1 MTPTQQ
7 PLAIALE
14 RLNEVLPRAQYPLPL
29 EEAEN
34 LRRLAGNINNQVRDH
49 LLPRAMRLDAP
60 LLVVVGGST
69 GSGKST
75 LVNSLLRARL
85 TKPGVLRPTTT
96 SPVLV
101 AHPDDLAWFD
111 SGKVLPNL
119 VRSSTPVHDSRAL
132 HVVANDSLPAGLAL
146 LDAPDIDSI
155 DDANRRLSRQLLS
168 AADLWMFVTSAA
180 RYADAV
186 GWELLEQAAAR
197 DTVVSVVLN
206 RCPPDATE
214 DLRSHLSEMLSERGL
229 PAARLFAIAE
239 RQLGEDGMLPLPD
252 VQPIRA
258 WLAGLAAESESRT
271 DIALQTLAGA
281 VRGLDQQLIHLADGV
296 RRQGDAVEEMGRQA
310 ANQFRLSADEVG
322 LATSDGTMLRGEVL
336 SRWQD
341 FVGTGEFMRGVEE
354 QISRWRDRLT
364 GWFTGRQEAEGVR
377 GAINDGL
384 AALVVEHGQAACES
398 AVNQWSMTSWGRE
411 IVDMHPSLSRPTPD
425 FEADAT
431 RAVRDWQ
438 ADVLSLVSDQGRSK
452 RTKARFLALG
462 TNAIGAALIIVVFA
476 TTGGL
481 TGAEVG
487 IAGGASL
494 LAQRL
499 LEGVFG
505 EDAVRRLAQRAKSD
519 LDARVQALFATQ
531 LIRFLHI
538 TEQLEV
544 DTSAADELDDV
555 AKELRRAGSAA
566 FDDLTRPKGF

>member
-7 PLAIALE
+7 PLAVALE
-14 RLNEVLPRAQYPLPL
+14 RLNDVLPRAQYPLPL

-34 LRRLAGNINNQVRDH
+34 LRRLAGNIANQVRDH

-132 HVVANDSLPAGLAL
+132 HVVADDSMPVGLAL

-168 AADLWMFVTSAA
+168 AADLWVFVTSAA

-214 DLRSHLSEMLSERGL
+214 DLRSHLSEMLSQRGL
-229 PAARLFAIAE
+229 PAAKLFAIAE
-239 RQLGEDGMLPLPD
+239 RKLGEDGMLPLPD

-281 VRGLDQQLIHLADGV
+281 VRGLDQQLIHLAEGV
-296 RRQGDAVEEMGRQA
+296 RRQGDSVDEMGRQV
-310 ANQFRLSADEVG
+310 ANQFRLAADEVG

-364 GWFTGRQEAEGVR
+364 GWFTGAQEAEGVR

-384 AALVVEHGQAACES
+384 AALIVEHGQAACES
-398 AVNQWSMTSWGRE
+398 AVNQWSMTSWGRQ
-411 IVDMHPSLSRPTPD
+411 IVDMHPALSRTTPD
-425 FEADAT
+425 FDADAT

-438 ADVLSLVSDQGRSK
+438 ADVLGLVAEQGRGK

-462 TNAIGAALIIVVFA
+462 TNAVGAALIIVVFA

-531 LIRFLHI
+531 LTRFFHI
-538 TEQLEV
+538 TEELLV

-555 AKELRRAGSAA
+555 ANDLRRAGSAA

>member
-1 MTPTQQ
+1 MTATQQ
-7 PLAIALE
+7 PLAVALE
-14 RLNEVLPRAQYPLPL
+14 DLNAVLPHVQYPLPL
-29 EEAEN
+29 EDADA
-34 LRRLAGNINNQVRDH
+34 LRRLAGSIANQVRDH

-132 HVVANDSLPAGLAL
+132 HVVAHDALPAGLAL

-168 AADLWMFVTSAA
+168 AADLWVFVTSAA

-206 RCPPDATE
+206 RCPPESTE
-214 DLRSHLSEMLSERGL
+214 DLRSHLSEMLSQRGL
-229 PAARLFAIAE
+229 PAAKLFAVAE
-239 RQLGEDGMLPLPD
+239 RKLGEDGMLPLSD

-258 WLAGLAAESESRT
+258 WLAGLAAESGARA

-281 VRGLDQQLIHLADGV
+281 VRGLDQELGRLAEGV
-296 RRQGDAVEEMGRQA
+296 RRQGSAVDEMGRQA
-310 ANQFRLSADEVG
+310 ANQFRLAADEVA

-364 GWFTGRQEAEGVR
+364 GWFTGKQEAEGVR

-384 AALVVEHGQAACES
+384 AALIVEHGQAACES
-398 AVNQWSMTSWGRE
+398 AVNQWSMTSWGRQ
-411 IVDMHPSLSRPTPD
+411 IVDMHPALARTTPD

-438 ADVLSLVSDQGRSK
+438 ADVLGLVAEQGRGK
-452 RTKARFLALG
+452 RTRARFLALG
-462 TNAIGAALIIVVFA
+462 TNAVGAALIIVVFA

-505 EDAVRRLAQRAKSD
+505 EDAVRRLAHRAKND

-531 LIRFLHI
+531 LTRFFHI
-538 TEQLEV
+538 TEELEV
-544 DTSAADELDDV
+544 DTSAADRLDEV
-555 AKELRRAGSAA
+555 AKGLRRAGSAA

>member
-1 MTPTQQ
+1 MTTNQQ
-7 PLAIALE
+7 PLAVALE

-29 EEAEN
+29 EEADGM
-34 LRRLAGNINNQVRDH
+34 RRLAGTIANQVRDH

-132 HVVANDSLPAGLAL
+132 HVVAHDSLPPGLAL

-168 AADLWMFVTSAA
+168 AADLWVFVTSAA

-186 GWELLEQAAAR
+186 GWELLEQAAER

-206 RCPPDATE
+206 RCPPDAAD
-214 DLRSHLSEMLSERGL
+214 DLRSHLSEMLTARGL
-229 PAARLFAIAE
+229 PAAKLFAVAE
-239 RQLGEDGMLPLPD
+239 RKLGEDGMLPLPD

-258 WLAGLAAESESRT
+258 WLASLAAESGART

-281 VRGLDQQLIHLADGV
+281 VRGLDQQISHLADGV
-296 RRQGDAVEEMGRQA
+296 RRQGDAVDELGRQA
-310 ANQFRLSADEVG
+310 ANQFRLAADEVA

-364 GWFTGRQEAEGVR
+364 GWFTGQQEAEGVR

-384 AALVVEHGQAACES
+384 AALIVEHGQAACES
-398 AVNQWSMTSWGRE
+398 AVNQWSMTSWGRQ
-411 IVDMHPSLSRPTPD
+411 IVEMHPALARPTSD
-425 FEADAT
+425 FEPDAT

-438 ADVLSLVSDQGRSK
+438 ADVLALVAEQGRGK

-462 TNAIGAALIIVVFA
+462 TNAVGAALIIVVFA

-505 EDAVRRLAQRAKSD
+505 EDAVRRLAQRAKND
-519 LDARVQALFATQ
+519 LDARIHALFATQ
-531 LIRFLHI
+531 LTRFLHI
-538 TEQLEV
+538 TEELAV
-544 DTSAADELDDV
+544 DTSAADQLDEV
-555 AKELRRAGSAA
+555 AAELRRAGSSA

>member
-1 MTPTQQ
+1 MTAGEQ
-7 PLAIALE
+7 PLAAALR
-14 RLNEVLPRAQYPLPL
+14 RLDALLPEAQYPLPL
-29 EEAEN
+29 DEADGM
-34 LRRLAGNINNQVRDH
+34 RRTAAAVANQVRDH

-75 LVNSLLRARL
+75 LVNSLIRARL
-85 TKPGVLRPTTT
+85 TRPGVLRPTTT

-111 SGKVLPNL
+111 SGNVLPNL

-132 HVVANDSLPAGLAL
+132 HVVAHDALPPGLAL

-155 DDANRRLSRQLLS
+155 DDANRRLSRQLLA
-168 AADLWMFVTSAA
+168 AADLWVFVTSAA

-197 DTVVSVVLN
+197 DAVVSVVLN
-206 RCPPDATE
+206 RCPPE
-214 DLRSHLSEMLSERGL
+214 SVVDLRSHLAEMLSQRGL
-229 PAARLFAIAE
+229 PAARLFAVAE
-239 RQLGEDGMLPLPD
+239 RHLDAEGMLPLED

-258 WLAGLAAESESRT
+258 WLAGLAAESGARA
-271 DIALQTLAGA
+271 DVALQTLAGA
-281 VRGLDQQLIHLADGV
+281 VRGLDVQLQQLADGM
-296 RRQGDAVEEMGRQA
+296 RRQNDAVEELSRQA
-310 ANQFRLSADEVG
+310 ANQFRLAADEVA

-354 QISRWRDRLT
+354 QISRFRDRIT

-384 AALVVEHGQAACES
+384 AALIVEHGQAACES
-398 AVNQWSMTSWGRE
+398 AVNQWMITSWGRE
-411 IVDMHPSLSRPTPD
+411 IIDINPGLAHTTKD
-425 FEADAT
+425 FDAEAT
-431 RAVRDWQ
+431 RAVREWQ
-438 ADVLSLVSDQGRSK
+438 ADVLRLVEEQGRGK
-452 RTKARFLALG
+452 RTKARVLALG
-462 TNAIGAALIIVVFA
+462 TNAVGAALIIVVFA

-481 TGAEVG
+481 TTAEVG
-487 IAGGASL
+487 IAGGTSL

-505 EDAVRRLAQRAKSD
+505 EDAVRRLAQRAKGD

-531 LIRFLHI
+531 LSRFFHI

-544 DTSAADELDDV
+544 DTTVAERLDAVAA
-555 AKELRRAGSAA
+555 ELRLAGSEA
-566 FDDLTRPKGF
+566 FNDLTRPEGF

>member
-1 MTPTQQ
+1 MTAGQQ
-7 PLAIALE
+7 PLAVALE
-14 RLNEVLPRAQYPLPL
+14 HLNAVLPRAQYPLPL
-29 EEAEN
+29 EDVDG
-34 LRRLAGNINNQVRDH
+34 LRRLTGAIANQVRDH

-75 LVNSLLRARL
+75 LVNSLLRAHL

-101 AHPDDLAWFD
+101 AHPDDLGWFD
-111 SGKVLPNL
+111 SGRVLPHL

-132 HVVANDSLPAGLAL
+132 HVVAHDALPAGLAL

-155 DDANRRLSRQLLS
+155 DDANRALSRQLLA
-168 AADLWMFVTSAA
+168 AADLWVFVTSAA

-206 RCPPDATE
+206 RCPPDVTD
-214 DLRSHLSEMLSERGL
+214 DLRSHLSQMLSERGL
-229 PAARLFAIAE
+229 PAARLFAVAE
-239 RQLGEDGMLPLPD
+239 RKLGVDGMLPLPD
-252 VQPIRA
+252 VQPIRS
-258 WLAGLAAESESRT
+258 WLAGLAAESGART

-281 VRGLDQQLIHLADGV
+281 VRGLDQQLTHLADGV
-296 RRQGDAVEEMGRQA
+296 RRQGAAVDEMGRQA
-310 ANQFRLSADEVG
+310 ANQFRLGADEVA

-364 GWFTGRQEAEGVR
+364 GWFTGRQEVEGVR

-384 AALVVEHGQAACES
+384 AALIVEHAQAACES
-398 AVNQWSMTSWGRE
+398 AVNQWSLTSWGRQ
-411 IVDMHPSLSRPTPD
+411 IVDMHPALARTTPD
-425 FEADAT
+425 FEGDAA

-438 ADVLSLVSDQGRSK
+438 ADVLGLVAEQGRGK
-452 RTKARFLALG
+452 RTRARFLALG
-462 TNAIGAALIIVVFA
+462 TNAVGAALIIVVFA

-505 EDAVRRLAQRAKSD
+505 EDAVRRLASRAKND

-531 LIRFLHI
+531 LTRFLHI
-538 TEQLEV
+538 TEELAV
-544 DTSAADELDDV
+544 DTSVADELAGV
-555 AKELRRAGSAA
+555 ADELRRAGRAA

>member
-1 MTPTQQ
+1 MTVVQQ
-7 PLAIALE
+7 PLAVALE
-14 RLNEVLPRAQYPLPL
+14 HLNEVLPHAQYPLPL
-29 EEAEN
+29 EEAEVM
-34 LRRLAGNINNQVRDH
+34 RRLAGNIANQVRDH
-49 LLPRAMRLDAP
+49 LLPRALRLDAP

-85 TKPGVLRPTTT
+85 TKPGILRPTTT

-132 HVVANDSLPAGLAL
+132 HVVAHDSLPPGLAL

-168 AADLWMFVTSAA
+168 AADLWVFVTSAA

-206 RCPPDATE
+206 RCPADATE
-214 DLRSHLSEMLSERGL
+214 DLRSHLSEMLSQRGL
-229 PAARLFAIAE
+229 PAAKLFAVAE
-239 RQLGEDGMLPLPD
+239 QKLGEDGMLPLQD
-252 VQPIRA
+252 VQPIRS
-258 WLAGLAAESESRT
+258 WLAGLAAQSEART

-281 VRGLDQQLIHLADGV
+281 VRGLDQQLVHLAEGV
-296 RRQGDAVEEMGRQA
+296 RRQSGAVDEMGRQA
-310 ANQFRLSADEVG
+310 VNQFRLAADEVA

-364 GWFTGRQEAEGVR
+364 GWFTGAQEAEGVR

-384 AALVVEHGQAACES
+384 AALIVEHGQAACES
-398 AVNQWSMTSWGRE
+398 AVNQWSMTSWGRQ
-411 IVDMHPSLSRPTPD
+411 IVDMHPALAHTTPD
-425 FEADAT
+425 FQADAT

-438 ADVLSLVSDQGRSK
+438 ADVLGLVAEQGRGK

-462 TNAIGAALIIVVFA
+462 TNAVGAALIIVVFA

-505 EDAVRRLAQRAKSD
+505 EDAVRRLAQRAKND

-531 LIRFLHI
+531 LTRFFHI
-538 TEQLEV
+538 TEELAV
-544 DTSAADELDDV
+544 DTSAADELEGV
-555 AKELRRAGSAA
+555 AADLRRAGNNA

>member
-1 MTPTQQ
+1 MNAVQQ
-7 PLAIALE
+7 PLAVALE
-14 RLNEVLPRAQYPLPL
+14 HLSEILPHVQYPLPL
-29 EEAEN
+29 EEAAGM
-34 LRRLAGNINNQVRDH
+34 RRQAGNIANQVRDH

-101 AHPDDLAWFD
+101 SHPDDLAWFD

-132 HVVANDSLPAGLAL
+132 HVVAHDSLPPGLAL

-168 AADLWMFVTSAA
+168 AADLWVFVTSAA

-206 RCPPDATE
+206 RCPPEATE
-214 DLRSHLSEMLSERGL
+214 DLRSHLSEMLASRGL
-229 PAARLFAIAE
+229 PSAKLFAVAE
-239 RQLGEDGMLPLPD
+239 RELSEDGMLPLQD
-252 VQPIRA
+252 VQPIRS
-258 WLAGLAAESESRT
+258 WLAGLAAQSEART
-271 DIALQTLAGA
+271 DIALQTLAGS
-281 VRGLDQQLIHLADGV
+281 VRGLDEQLIHLAEGV
-296 RRQGDAVEEMGRQA
+296 RRQGDAVDEMGRQA
-310 ANQFRLSADEVG
+310 ANQFRLAADEVA

-384 AALVVEHGQAACES
+384 AALIVEHGQAACES
-398 AVNQWSMTSWGRE
+398 AVNQWSMTSWGRQ
-411 IVDMHPSLSRPTPD
+411 IVDMHPALARTTPD
-425 FEADAT
+425 FQADAT

-438 ADVLSLVSDQGRSK
+438 ADVLALVAEQGRGK

-462 TNAIGAALIIVVFA
+462 TNAVGAALIIVVFA

-487 IAGGASL
+487 IAGGTSL

-505 EDAVRRLAQRAKSD
+505 EDAVRRLAQRAKND

-531 LIRFLHI
+531 LTRFFHI
-538 TEQLEV
+538 TEELAV
-544 DTSAADELDDV
+544 DTSAADELEGV
-555 AKELRRAGSAA
+555 AADLRRAGNNA

>member
-1 MTPTQQ
+1 MTATSQ
-7 PLAIALE
+7 PLATALTH
-14 RLNEVLPRAQYPLPL
+14 LQAVLPDAQFPLPL
-29 EEAEN
+29 EEADGM
-34 LRRLAGNINNQVRDH
+34 RRLAASVANQLRDH
-49 LLPRAMRLDAP
+49 LLPRALRLDAP

-69 GSGKST
+69 GAGKST

-132 HVVANDSLPAGLAL
+132 HVVAHDTLPAGLAL

-168 AADLWMFVTSAA
+168 AADLWVFVTSAA

-206 RCPPDATE
+206 RCPPEAVD
-214 DLRSHLSEMLSERGL
+214 DIRSHLSEMLNRRGL
-229 PAARLFAIAE
+229 QAARLFAVAE
-239 RQLGEDGMLPLPD
+239 RELGEDGMLPLAD
-252 VQPIRA
+252 VAPIRS
-258 WLAGLAAESESRT
+258 WLAGLAAASEERA

-281 VRGLDQQLIHLADGV
+281 VRGLDEQLRHLAEGT
-296 RRQGDAVEEMGRQA
+296 RRQGEAVDELARQA
-310 ANQFRLSADEVG
+310 ANQFRLAADEVA

-341 FVGTGEFMRGVEE
+341 FVGTGEFMRNVEE
-354 QISRWRDRLT
+354 QISRVRDRIT
-364 GWFTGRQEAEGVR
+364 GWFTGRQEAEGVT

-384 AALVVEHGQAACES
+384 AALIVEHGQAACES
-398 AVNQWSMTSWGRE
+398 AVNQWALTSWGRR
-411 IVDMHPSLSRPTPD
+411 IIDANPGLARTTPG
-425 FEADAT
+425 FQEDAT

-438 ADVLSLVSDQGRSK
+438 ADVLRLVEEQGRGK
-452 RTKARFLALG
+452 RTKARILALG
-462 TNAIGAALIIVVFA
+462 TNAVGAALIIVVFA

-481 TGAEVG
+481 TTAEVG
-487 IAGGASL
+487 IAGGTSL

-505 EDAVRRLAQRAKSD
+505 EDAVRRLAQRAKGD
-519 LDARVQALFATQ
+519 LDARVTALFATQ
-531 LIRFLHI
+531 LTRFLHI

-544 DTSAADELDDV
+544 DTGVAERLDAVADEL
-555 AKELRRAGSAA
+555 RTAGGDA
-566 FDDLTRPKGF
+566 FDDLTRPEGF

>member
-1 MTPTQQ
+1 M
-7 PLAIALE
+7 
-14 RLNEVLPRAQYPLPL
+14 
-29 EEAEN
+29 
-34 LRRLAGNINNQVRDH
+34 RRLAGSIANQVRDH
-49 LLPRAMRLDAP
+49 LLPRAQRLDAP

-75 LVNSLLRARL
+75 LVNSLLRAHL

-101 AHPDDLAWFD
+101 ANPEDLAWFD

-132 HVVANDSLPAGLAL
+132 HVVGHDTLPQGLAL

-168 AADLWMFVTSAA
+168 AADLWVFVTSAA

-206 RCPPDATE
+206 RCPPEAMD
-214 DLRSHLSEMLSERGL
+214 DLRSHLSEMLSHRGL
-229 PAARLFAIAE
+229 PAARLFAIPE
-239 RQLGEDGMLPLPD
+239 RELGDDGMVPLED
-252 VQPIRA
+252 VAPLRS
-258 WLAGLAAESESRT
+258 WLAGLAAESEART

-281 VRGLDQQLIHLADGV
+281 IRGLDDQLRHLADGV
-296 RRQGDAVEEMGRQA
+296 RSQQSAVEELSRQA
-310 ANQFRLSADEVG
+310 SNQFRLAADEVAV
-322 LATSDGTMLRGEVL
+322 ATSDGTMLRGEVL

-354 QISRWRDRLT
+354 QISRWRDRIT
-364 GWFTGRQEAEGVR
+364 GWFTGVQEADGVR
-377 GAINDGL
+377 VAINDGL

-398 AVNQWSMTSWGRE
+398 AVDQWTMTSWGRQ
-411 IVDMHPSLSRPTPD
+411 IVGANPGLAQTTEG

-431 RAVRDWQ
+431 RAVREWQ
-438 ADVLSLVSDQGRSK
+438 ADVLKLVEDQGRGK

-462 TNAIGAALIIVVFA
+462 TNAVGAALIIVVFA

-481 TGAEVG
+481 TTAEVG
-487 IAGGASL
+487 IAGGTSL

-505 EDAVRRLAQRAKSD
+505 EDAVRRLAQRAKND
-519 LDARVQALFATQ
+519 LEARVQVLFSTQ
-531 LIRFLHI
+531 LTRFFHI
-538 TEQLEV
+538 TTQLEV
-544 DTSAADELDDV
+544 DTSVADRLDSV
-555 AKELRRAGSAA
+555 ADELRRAGRDT
-566 FDDLTRPKGF
+566 FDDLTRPEGF

>member
-1 MTPTQQ
+1 MTNGPQ
-7 PLAIALE
+7 PLAAALE
-14 RLNEVLPRAQYPLPL
+14 HLEAVLPHAQYPLPL
-29 EEAEN
+29 EDADA
-34 LRRLAGNINNQVRDH
+34 LRRLTASVANQVRDH
-49 LLPRAMRLDAP
+49 LLPRAQRLDAP

-132 HVVANDSLPAGLAL
+132 HVVAHAALPPGLAL

-155 DDANRRLSRQLLS
+155 DDANRRLSRQLLA
-168 AADLWMFVTSAA
+168 AADLWLFVTSAA

-206 RCPPDATE
+206 RCPPESAE
-214 DLRSHLSEMLSERGL
+214 DLRSHLSGMLNQRGL
-229 PAARLFAIAE
+229 PAARLFAVAE
-239 RQLGEDGMLPLPD
+239 RELGDDGMLPLAD
-252 VQPIRA
+252 VAPIRS
-258 WLAGLAAESESRT
+258 WLAGLAAESEART

-281 VRGLDQQLIHLADGV
+281 VRGLDEQLHQLSAGT
-296 RRQGDAVEEMGRQA
+296 RRQGDAVDELGRQA
-310 ANQFRLSADEVG
+310 ANQFRLAADEVG

-341 FVGTGEFMRGVEE
+341 FVGTGDFMRGVEE

-384 AALVVEHGQAACES
+384 AALVVEHGQSACES
-398 AVNQWSMTSWGRE
+398 AVNQWTMTSWGRR
-411 IVDMHPSLSRPTPD
+411 IVDANPGLSHTSANFD
-425 FEADAT
+425 ADAT
-431 RAVRDWQ
+431 RAVREWQ
-438 ADVLSLVSDQGRSK
+438 ADVLRLVEEQGRGK
-452 RTKARFLALG
+452 RNKARFLALG
-462 TNAIGAALIIVVFA
+462 TNAVGAALIIVVFA

-481 TGAEVG
+481 TTAEVG
-487 IAGGASL
+487 IAGGTSL

-531 LIRFLHI
+531 LTRFLHI
-538 TEQLEV
+538 TEQLQV
-544 DTSAADELDDV
+544 DTSVADRLDEV
-555 AKELRRAGSAA
+555 AEELRLAGSHA
-566 FDDLTRPKGF
+566 FDDLTRPEGF

>member
-1 MTPTQQ
+1 MTSSPQ
-7 PLAIALE
+7 PLAVALE
-14 RLNEVLPRAQYPLPL
+14 QLETLLAETEYPLPL
-29 EEAEN
+29 EDAEG
-34 LRRLAGNINNQVRDH
+34 LRRLSASLGNQVRDH
-49 LLPRAMRLDAP
+49 LLPRALRLDAP

-101 AHPDDLAWFD
+101 AHPGDLAWFD
-111 SGKVLPNL
+111 SGKVLPHL

-132 HVVANDSLPAGLAL
+132 HVVAHDSMPAGLAL

-168 AADLWMFVTSAA
+168 AADLWVFVTSAA

-186 GWELLEQAAAR
+186 GWELLDQAAAR
-197 DTVVSVVLN
+197 NAVVSVVLN
-206 RCPPDATE
+206 RCPPGAMV
-214 DLRSHLSEMLSERGL
+214 DLRSHLSDMLSERGL
-229 PAARLFAIAE
+229 PAARLFAVAE
-239 RQLGEDGMLPLPD
+239 RQLGDDGMLPLED
-252 VQPIRA
+252 VAPIRS
-258 WLAGLAAESESRT
+258 WLAGLAAESGARA
-271 DIALQTLAGA
+271 DVALQTLAGA
-281 VRGLDQQLIHLADGV
+281 VRGLDTQLHQLSEGV
-296 RRQGDAVEEMGRQA
+296 RRQGDAVEELGRQA
-310 ANQFRLSADEVG
+310 ANQFRLAADEVA

-354 QISRWRDRLT
+354 QISRWRDRIT
-364 GWFTGRQEAEGVR
+364 SWFTGAPEADGVR

-398 AVNQWSMTSWGRE
+398 AVSQWRMTSWGRQ
-411 IVDMHPSLSRPTPD
+411 IVDAHPGLATTTD
-425 FEADAT
+425 GFDADAT
-431 RAVRDWQ
+431 RAVREWQ
-438 ADVLSLVSDQGRSK
+438 ADVLALVSEQGRGK
-452 RTKARFLALG
+452 RAKARFLALG
-462 TNAIGAALIIVVFA
+462 TNAVGAALIIVVFA

-481 TGAEVG
+481 TTAEVG
-487 IAGGASL
+487 IAGGTSL
-494 LAQRL
+494 LAQRV

-505 EDAVRRLAQRAKSD
+505 EDAVRRLAQRAKND
-519 LDARVQALFATQ
+519 LDARVHALLSTQ
-531 LIRFLHI
+531 LTRFLHI

-544 DTSAADELDDV
+544 DTTVADRLDAV
-555 AKELRRAGSAA
+555 AEDLRRAGSAA

>member
-1 MTPTQQ
+1 MTVVQQ
-7 PLAIALE
+7 PLAVALE
-14 RLNEVLPRAQYPLPL
+14 HLNEVLPHAQYPLPL
-29 EEAEN
+29 EEAEGM
-34 LRRLAGNINNQVRDH
+34 RRLAGNIANQVRDH
-49 LLPRAMRLDAP
+49 LLPRALRLDAP

-132 HVVANDSLPAGLAL
+132 HVVAHDSLPPGLAL

-155 DDANRRLSRQLLS
+155 DDANRRLSRQLFS
-168 AADLWMFVTSAA
+168 AADLWVFVTSAA

-206 RCPPDATE
+206 RCPPEATE
-214 DLRSHLSEMLSERGL
+214 DLRSHLSEMLSQRGL
-229 PAARLFAIAE
+229 PAAKLFAVAE
-239 RQLGEDGMLPLPD
+239 RKLGTDGMLPLQD
-252 VQPIRA
+252 VQPIRS
-258 WLAGLAAESESRT
+258 WLAGLAAQSEART

-281 VRGLDQQLIHLADGV
+281 VRGLDQQLVHLAEGV
-296 RRQGDAVEEMGRQA
+296 RRQSGAVDEMGRQA
-310 ANQFRLSADEVG
+310 ANQFRLAADEVA

-364 GWFTGRQEAEGVR
+364 GWFTGAQEAEGVR

-384 AALVVEHGQAACES
+384 AALIVEHGQAACES
-398 AVNQWSMTSWGRE
+398 AVNQWSMTSWGRQ
-411 IVDMHPSLSRPTPD
+411 IVDMHPALARTTPD
-425 FEADAT
+425 FQADAT

-438 ADVLSLVSDQGRSK
+438 ADVLGLVAEQGRGK

-462 TNAIGAALIIVVFA
+462 TNAVGAALIIVVFA

-505 EDAVRRLAQRAKSD
+505 EDAVRRLAQRAKND

-531 LIRFLHI
+531 LTRFFHI
-538 TEQLEV
+538 TEELAV
-544 DTSAADELDDV
+544 DTSAADELEGV
-555 AKELRRAGSAA
+555 AADLRRAGNNA

>member
-7 PLAIALE
+7 PLAVALE
-14 RLNEVLPRAQYPLPL
+14 RLNDVLPRAQYPLPL

-34 LRRLAGNINNQVRDH
+34 LRRLAGNIANQVRDH

-132 HVVANDSLPAGLAL
+132 HVVADDSMPVGLAL

-168 AADLWMFVTSAA
+168 AADLWVFVTSAA

-214 DLRSHLSEMLSERGL
+214 DLRSHLSEMLSQRGL
-229 PAARLFAIAE
+229 PAAKLFAIAE
-239 RQLGEDGMLPLPD
+239 RKLGEDGMLPLPD

-281 VRGLDQQLIHLADGV
+281 VRGLDQQLIHLAEGV
-296 RRQGDAVEEMGRQA
+296 RRQGDSVDEMGRQA
-310 ANQFRLSADEVG
+310 ANQFRLAADEVG

-364 GWFTGRQEAEGVR
+364 GWFTGAQEAEGVR

-384 AALVVEHGQAACES
+384 AALIVEHGQAACES
-398 AVNQWSMTSWGRE
+398 AVNQWSMTSWGRQ
-411 IVDMHPSLSRPTPD
+411 IVDMHPALSRTTPD
-425 FEADAT
+425 FDADAT

-438 ADVLSLVSDQGRSK
+438 ADVLGLVAEQGRGK

-462 TNAIGAALIIVVFA
+462 TNAVGAALIIVVFA

-531 LIRFLHI
+531 LTRFFHI
-538 TEQLEV
+538 TEELLV

-555 AKELRRAGSAA
+555 ANDLRRAGSAA

>member
-1 MTPTQQ
+1 MTATQQ
-7 PLAIALE
+7 PLAAALE
-14 RLNEVLPRAQYPLPL
+14 QLNIVLPRAQYPLPL
-29 EEAEN
+29 EDADSM
-34 LRRLAGNINNQVRDH
+34 RRLAAGIANQVRDH

-85 TKPGVLRPTTT
+85 TRPGVLRPTTT

-101 AHPDDLAWFD
+101 AHPSDLSWFD
-111 SGKVLPNL
+111 SGNVLPNL
-119 VRSSTPVHDSRAL
+119 VRSSTPAHDSRAL
-132 HVVANDSLPAGLAL
+132 HVVAHDTMPQGLAL

-155 DDANRRLSRQLLS
+155 DDGNRRLSRQLLS
-168 AADLWMFVTSAA
+168 AADLWVFVTSAA

-206 RCPPDATE
+206 RCPPDARE
-214 DLRSHLSEMLSERGL
+214 DLRSHLSEMLTQRGL
-229 PAARLFAIAE
+229 PAAKLFAVAE
-239 RQLGEDGMLPLPD
+239 RTLGEDGMLPLED

-258 WLAGLAAESESRT
+258 WLAGLAAQAEARA

-281 VRGLDQQLIHLADGV
+281 VRGLDGELVKLAAGI
-296 RRQGDAVEEMGRQA
+296 RRQGEAVSEMGRQA
-310 ANQFRLSADEVG
+310 ANQFRLGADEVG

-364 GWFTGRQEAEGVR
+364 GWFTGKQEAEGVR

-384 AALVVEHGQAACES
+384 AALIVEHGQAACES
-398 AVNQWSMTSWGRE
+398 AVNQWALTSWGRE
-411 IVDMHPSLSRPTPD
+411 IVDMHPLLGSTTPE
-425 FEADAT
+425 FENDAD
-431 RAVRDWQ
+431 RLVRDWQ
-438 ADVLSLVSDQGRSK
+438 ADVLRLVAEQGRGK
-452 RTKARFLALG
+452 RTRARFLALG
-462 TNAIGAALIIVVFA
+462 TNAVGAALIIVVFA

-531 LIRFLHI
+531 LTRFLHI
-538 TEQLEV
+538 TEELEV
-544 DTSAADELDDV
+544 DISAAEQLDTV
-555 AKELRRAGSAA
+555 ASDLRRAGSDA
-566 FDDLTRPKGF
+566 FDDLTRPRGF